1 MASEHT
7 SVPRPAGAIPPPP
20 RARET
25 VAVSF
30 TAAGAE
36 AVQGW
41 LELSGLGT
49 PHRHIRAL
57 RADGRTL
64 ADLGEVVQG
73 SKIGVHLV
81 FSGPQTDIYAA
92 RAQALRKGAIDAEI
106 TLLETG
112 VAEAKVYCAHCKE
125 TTTTQNDVGATAV
138 CSGCARELVIYH
150 HFSRRT
156 ASYLGFMAN
165 AEEAI

>member
-1 MASEHT
+1 MAN
-7 SVPRPAGAIPPPP
+7 
-20 RARET
+20 
-25 VAVSF
+25 
-30 TAAGAE
+30 
-36 AVQGW
+36 
-41 LELSGLGT
+41 LG
-49 PHRHIRAL
+49 
-57 RADGRTL
+57 D
-64 ADLGEVVQG
+64 VVQG

-92 RAQALRKGAIDAEI
+92 RAQALRNGAIDAEI
-106 TLLETG
+106 TLLQTCMT
-112 VAEAKVYCAHCKE
+112 EANVYCAHCKQ

-165 AEEAI
+165 AEETK